1 VAAYL
6 CSRYIET
13 TALKEELASAQELA
27 LLDVREQG
35 QYGEGHPFH
44 AVNLTCSRVEFEA
57 GCTVSPLK
65 RARPLS

>member
-1 VAAYL
+1 MAAYL

-13 TALKEELASAQELA
+13 TALTEELASAQELA

-44 AVNLTCSRVEFEA
+44 AVILACSRLEF
-57 GCTVSPLK
+57 
-65 RARPLS
+65 